1 MSEFKASL
9 VDLYTGRSSRS
20 VWFRYG
26 LLAFDLATISYFI
39 VVTPFPPSEFAPS
52 ISVILGVI
60 ILLDFIARFWI
71 ALDKAEHL
79 GHIYVWAD
87 AIVLVSLFLNSF
99 IPLDLSFLRILRGL
113 RLGHSVYLL
122 KDLRASSVF
131 FRMREEPIVAFVN
144 LFVFV
149 FVTTSAVYTLFVKV
163 NKGVEGYVD
172 ALYFTV
178 TTLTTTGYGDITPT
192 TTNSKLVAVLIMVV
206 GVSLFVQLARAIVM
220 PPKVRHSCQSCGLER
235 HDTDAVHCKHCGAV
249 VRIETGGAT

>member
-1 MSEFKASL
+1 MSELKANL
-9 VDLYTGRSSRS
+9 ADLYTGHSGRS

-26 LLAFDLATISYFI
+26 LLVFDLATISYFI
-39 VVTPFPPSEFAPS
+39 AVTPFPPSELAPYINVTLGFA
-52 ISVILGVI
+52 

-71 ALDKAEHL
+71 APDKIEHL
-79 GHIYVWAD
+79 GRIYVWAD

-122 KDLRASSVF
+122 NDLRNSSVF
-131 FRMREEPIVAFVN
+131 FRMREDAIVAFVN

-149 FVTTSAVYTLFVKV
+149 FVTTSAVYTLFAKV
-163 NKGVEGYVD
+163 NKGVDGYVD
-172 ALYFTV
+172 SLYFTV

-192 TTNSKLVAVLIMVV
+192 TTGGKLVAVAIMVV

-220 PPKVRHSCQSCGLER
+220 PPKVRHSCQSCGLGR